1 MKADPYLSSPMTFE
15 KDNSVTKASM
25 ADSWLHGAL
34 GLKGGES
41 PFPWQ
46 LELVTH
52 FLRGQLDRARALDIP
67 TGLGKTAV
75 MAAWLVAR
83 SCGAPVPRRLVY
95 VVDRRAVVD
104 QATKFAELLR
114 AYVEANAELK
124 QGLGLDTRALPISTL
139 RGQYIDN
146 REWLEDPAL
155 PAIIVGTVDMIGSRL
170 LFGGYGVSR
179 KMRPYHAGLLGTDAL
194 IVIDEAHLVPPF
206 ERLIET
212 IATDEEMFRPDDE
225 GRRCSLPRLALLSLS
240 ATGRTSSSVLFG
252 LTEADLKHP
261 VVKERLAAPK
271 RVTTVLLGER
281 QLSQVLAERAWA
293 LSGDGERPIR
303 GIIYCNRR
311 KDAEQTHAAL
321 GKLAGDRAA
330 LELFVGERRVFERR
344 EAAQWLESHG
354 FLAGANLERT
364 KPAIVI
370 ATSAGEV
377 GVDLDAD
384 HMVCDLVTWE
394 RMVQRLGRVNRRGK
408 GQAEVIV
415 VLEPDPEPDKAAVA
429 ALEKDADEL
438 DDDDREVI
446 AKHEKAVAQVR
457 ALRAALARL
466 PEGDAS
472 PGALRDLKLRA
483 ASDPGLRRILDTATS
498 AAPLRPG
505 LTRPV
510 VDAWSM
516 TSLVDDPSKP
526 QLAPWLRGWVDAEP
540 QTTVVWRAYLPVR
553 AGATKTEIEGF
564 FEAAPP
570 HVEEALEAPTYAV
583 LAWLIA
589 RARAVRRQTTTEG
602 AARPQMSDG
611 IVAVIL
617 SSADDVRATRT
628 LHQLD
633 FEHMSDKNAAKRA
646 QDDLEGLLLD
656 ATLVVDA
663 RLGGLKA
670 GLLDAKHDD
679 LPSTADGDRW
689 SSTDFRVHLEQ
700 GERESES
707 GWIESFRFVLE
718 TTPDGEASKWLLVE
732 NADTEEK
739 RSMGHPQPLD
749 EHQDWTRQRA
759 QDIAKRLA
767 LPADLE
773 RALAIAARLHDEGK
787 RALRWQ
793 RAFRAKGDRIYAKTR
808 GPINVALLDGYRHE
822 FGSLPYAARDPE
834 VLALSD
840 DLRDLVMHLIA
851 AHHGNARPA
860 IVTTGCEDAPPSALE
875 DRAREIALRF
885 VRLQRRWGPWG
896 LAWLEA
902 LLRSADQLASKEN
915 DKRGPT

>member
-1 MKADPYLSSPMTFE
+1 VTAD
-15 KDNSVTKASM
+15 A
-25 ADSWLHGAL
+25 WLHGAL
-34 GLKGGES
+34 GLQDGET

-46 LELVTH
+46 IELVRR
-52 FLRGQLDRARALDIP
+52 FLRGQIDSALDIP

-83 SCGAPVPRRLVY
+83 SCGAPIPRRLVY

-114 AYVEANAELK
+114 AYVKANAELRR
-124 QGLGLDTRALPISTL
+124 GLGLDTRELPISTL

-146 REWLEDPAL
+146 REWLEDPAT

-179 KMRPYHAGLLGTDAL
+179 KMRPYHAGLLGADAL

-206 ERLIET
+206 ERLIAT
-212 IATDEEMFRPDDE
+212 IATDHDMFRPDDE
-225 GRRCSLPRLALLSLS
+225 ARRRSIPRLALLSLS
-240 ATGRTSSSVLFG
+240 ATGRTNSSGSFG
-252 LTEADLKHP
+252 LTEADLEHP

-271 RVTTVLLGER
+271 RVTTVLLGE
-281 QLSQVLAERAWA
+281 QPLPQALADHAWR
-293 LSGDGERPIR
+293 LSGEGERPIR
-303 GIIYCNRR
+303 GIVYCNRR
-311 KDAEQTHAAL
+311 KDAEQAYAAL
-321 GKLAGDRAA
+321 GKLAGDRAV

-354 FLAGANLERT
+354 FLAGANSERT
-364 KPAIVI
+364 IPAIVV

-415 VLEPDPEPDKAAVA
+415 VLEPEPEPDKAAVA
-429 ALEKDADEL
+429 ALQKDADEL
-438 DDDDREVI
+438 DDDDREAI
-446 AKHEKAVAQVR
+446 AKHEKEVAQAR
-457 ALRAALARL
+457 ALRAAIAQL

-472 PGALRDLKLRA
+472 PGTLRRLKLRA
-483 ASDPGLRRILDTATS
+483 VSDATLRRTLDAATS
-498 AAPLRPG
+498 ATPLRPD

-510 VDAWSM
+510 VEAWSM
-516 TSLVDDPSKP
+516 TSLVEDPSRP
-526 QLAPWLRGWVDAEP
+526 QLAPWLRGWVGDEP
-540 QTTVVWRAYLPVR
+540 QTTVIWRAHLPAR
-553 AGATKTEIEGF
+553 AGATNTEIEGF
-564 FEAAPP
+564 FEAAAP
-570 HVEEALEAPTYAV
+570 HVEEMLEAPTYAA

-589 RARAVRRQTTTEG
+589 RARAVRQQATADG
-602 AARPQMSDG
+602 AERPPIADG
-611 IVAVIL
+611 LVAVIL
-617 SSADDVRATRT
+617 SSADDVSATRT

-633 FEHMSDKNAAKRA
+633 FEHMPDKNAAKRE
-646 QDDLEGLLLD
+646 QGKLEDLLRD
-656 ATLVVDA
+656 AILVVDA

-670 GLLDAKHDD
+670 GLLDAKYDA
-679 LPSTADGDRW
+679 PPTTADRDHW
-689 SSTDFRVHLEQ
+689 QSTGFKVHLEQ
-700 GERESES
+700 GERESEA
-707 GWIESFRFVLE
+707 GWVESFRFVLE
-718 TTPDGEASKWLLVE
+718 TTPDGESSKWLLVE
-732 NADTEEK
+732 NAETEEK
-739 RSMGHPQPLD
+739 RSMGHPQLLS

-759 QDIAKRLA
+759 QNIAKRLS
-767 LPADLE
+767 LPSDLE

-793 RAFRAKGDRIYAKTR
+793 RAFRAKRDGIYAKTR

-822 FGSLPYAARDPE
+822 LGSLSYVSRDPE
-834 VLALSD
+834 VMALSD
-840 DLRDLVMHLIA
+840 DLRDLVLHLVA
-851 AHHGNARPA
+851 AHHGNARPV
-860 IVTTGCEDAPPSALE
+860 IVTSGCEDAPPSMLE
-875 DRAREIALRF
+875 HRAREIALRF

-915 DKRGPT
+915 DKRGTT